1 MQHNMTTVRVEGY
14 SSLARDEESSAIV
27 NTDVNAYQLA
37 KKRKERMQ
45 TQSNEIN
52 NLKEE
57 VSEIKKL
64 LQNIVEKLNG

>member
-1 MQHNMTTVRVEGY
+1 MGTIRVEGY

-27 NTDVNAYQLA
+27 NTDMVGYKLR
-37 KKRKERMQ
+37 KKRREKLHSQE
-45 TQSNEIN
+45 NEIN

-57 VSEIKKL
+57 VSEMKSL

>member
-1 MQHNMTTVRVEGY
+1 MATVRVEGF
-14 SSLARDEESSAIV
+14 SGLARDEESSAIV
-27 NTDVNAYQLA
+27 NTDLNAYQLA

>member
-1 MQHNMTTVRVEGY
+1 MGTIRVEGY

-27 NTDVNAYQLA
+27 NTDLNAYQLA
-37 KKRKERMQ
+37 KQRKERMQ
-45 TQSNEIN
+45 TQINEIN

-57 VSEIKKL
+57 VSEIKHL

>member
-1 MQHNMTTVRVEGY
+1 MGTVRVEGH

-27 NTDVNAYQLA
+27 NTDLNAYQLA
-37 KKRKERMQ
+37 KQRKERMQ
-45 TQSNEIN
+45 AQINEIN

-57 VSEIKKL
+57 VSEIKHL

>member
-1 MQHNMTTVRVEGY
+1 MGTIRVEGY

>member
-1 MQHNMTTVRVEGY
+1 MTTVRVEGY

-57 VSEIKKL
+57 VNEIKNL

>member
-1 MQHNMTTVRVEGY
+1 MGTVRVEGH

-27 NTDVNAYQLA
+27 NTDLNAYQLA

>member
-1 MQHNMTTVRVEGY
+1 MGTIRVEGY

-27 NTDVNAYQLA
+27 NTDMNAYQLA
-37 KKRKERMQ
+37 KRRKERMKAQ
-45 TQSNEIN
+45 TNEIN

-57 VSEIKKL
+57 VSEIKHL

>member
-1 MQHNMTTVRVEGY
+1 MGTIRVEGY

-57 VSEIKKL
+57 VNEIKNL

>member
-1 MQHNMTTVRVEGY
+1 MGTIKVEGY
-14 SSLARDEESSAIV
+14 SGLARDEESSAIV
-27 NTDVNAYQLA
+27 NTDLNAYQLA

>member
-1 MQHNMTTVRVEGY
+1 MTTVRVEGY

-27 NTDVNAYQLA
+27 NTDLNAYQLA

>member
-1 MQHNMTTVRVEGY
+1 MGTVRVEGH

-27 NTDVNAYQLA
+27 NTDLNAYQLA
-37 KKRKERMQ
+37 KQRKERMQ
-45 TQSNEIN
+45 TQINEIN

-57 VSEIKKL
+57 VSEIKHL